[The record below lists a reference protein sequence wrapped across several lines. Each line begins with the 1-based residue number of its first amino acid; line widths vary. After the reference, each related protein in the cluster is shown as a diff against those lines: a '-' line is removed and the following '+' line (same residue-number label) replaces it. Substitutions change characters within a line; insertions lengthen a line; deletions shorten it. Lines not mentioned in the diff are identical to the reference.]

1 MAQQQHSRRDIGAV
15 LAAFAQQMG
24 EQQGPA
30 EILNRLSDYCTELL
44 PVHGVGV
51 LLRNGNG
58 HVEVGTANTET
69 GMIVERLEA
78 DLHEGPC
85 SECLQVGTYVAVP
98 DLEQAA
104 DRYPRFV
111 PAALEAGVRAIHALP
126 MTARTEVIGSLNVI
140 ATEVLELTAEQI
152 STAQMLSDVA
162 VSYIS
167 NSRAFENTSKLASQ
181 LQHALDSRIVIE
193 QAKGILSERRSVPV
207 NESFE
212 LLRSYARSNHLKLHD
227 VAGAVVR
234 GDLDL

>member
-1 MAQQQHSRRDIGAV
+1 MAEQTASARGIGAV
-15 LAAFAQQMG
+15 LVEFAQHMA
-24 EQQGPA
+24 EERDPA

-51 LLRNGNG
+51 LLRDEDGNIA
-58 HVEVGTANTET
+58 VGTANTEA
-69 GMIVERLEA
+69 GMIVEQLEA

-85 SECLQVGTYVAVP
+85 SECLEVGTYLAFP

-111 PAALEAGVRAIHALP
+111 PPALEAGVRAIHALP
-126 MTARTEVIGSLNVI
+126 MTARTEVIGSLNII

-152 STAQMLSDVA
+152 ATAQMLSDVA
-162 VSYIS
+162 ISYVS
-167 NSRAFENTSKLASQ
+167 NSRAFESTTKLASQ

-193 QAKGILSERRSVPV
+193 QAKGVLSERRNVAV
-207 NESFE
+207 NEAFE
-212 LLRSYARSNHLKLHD
+212 VLRGYARSNHLKLHD